1 MNTDTITKVN
11 EKKTK
16 TNISFKDVFLK
27 LYPFVVLGVII
38 VLFEVWSG
46 GKLLT
51 SRNYKA
57 IINEAFRLILGA
69 SALAFVISQG
79 AIDLS
84 TGAAIGVC
92 AAVGAIFATNFGPAG
107 AFATLIVGAV
117 IGLINGVVYAK
128 LRVNPFITTLA
139 MSFMLGGILDT
150 VLAGG
155 SASVPYS
162 MLEWDSTLLRL
173 IVLVVIAVLG
183 YIVFE
188 YGMLGKKCR
197 AIGSN
202 EEAARQSGINTASV
216 KMTAY
221 LITGIMAGLLAFFTL
236 IRTGTASTSTG
247 DGFEMDS
254 MIAILLGGMPITGG
268 TSAKFR
274 AAIVGGLT
282 MTLLTNGMNIVGID
296 TLVQQFV
303 RGAIFLFAVALTFN
317 RKTMAV
323 IK

>member
-1 MNTDTITKVN
+1 M
-11 EKKTK
+11 
-16 TNISFKDVFLK
+16 
-27 LYPFVVLGVII
+27 
-38 VLFEVWSG
+38 
-46 GKLLT
+46 
-51 SRNYKA
+51 
-57 IINEAFRLILGA
+57 
-69 SALAFVISQG
+69 
-79 AIDLS
+79 
-84 TGAAIGVC
+84 
-92 AAVGAIFATNFGPAG
+92 
-107 AFATLIVGAV
+107 IVGAV

>member
-1 MNTDTITKVN
+1 MNTEVINKA
-11 EKKTK
+11 EKKEKSKRTAK
-16 TNISFKDVFLK
+16 ELLLK
-27 LYPFVVLGVII
+27 LYPFIALVAII
-38 VLFEVWSG
+38 LLFEIWSG

-51 SRNYKA
+51 ARNYKS
-57 IINEAFRLILGA
+57 IISEAFRLILGA

-79 AIDLS
+79 GIDLS
-84 TGAAIGVC
+84 TGSAIGVC
-92 AAVGAIFATNFGPAG
+92 AAVGAIFATNFGPG
-107 AFATLIVGAV
+107 AVFITLVVGAV

-128 LRVNPFITTLA
+128 LRVNAFITTLA
-139 MSFMLGGILDT
+139 MNFMLGGILDT
-150 VLAGG
+150 VLGGG
-155 SASVPYS
+155 SASIPYS
-162 MLEWDSTLLRL
+162 MLNWDSTALRL
-173 IVLVVIAVLG
+173 IVLVVLAAIG

-188 YGMLGKKCR
+188 YGKLGKRCR

-202 EEAARQSGINTASV
+202 EIAAQQCGINTARV
-216 KMTAY
+216 KMTGY

-268 TSAKFR
+268 TAAKFR

-296 TLVQQFV
+296 SLVQQLV